1 MKIENVLPVL
11 KQGKFVAYGMA
22 AIVAGLTVYSSFF
35 TVAEGHVGIVTR
47 WSKAIYQT
55 GPGIHF
61 KIPYVDGVEHMEVRQ
76 RKNTEKLAAGTANLL
91 PATATVSINWTVN
104 PEAALDIYKR
114 YGSLNQFEDRI
125 LDPKLRQAAKAAIS
139 KFEAAELIRNRNNAV
154 SKILEYMVSYMEP
167 FPVTINSPQI
177 EDIAFPAQ
185 YQEAVLAKERAR
197 EAAIQQQH
205 ILNKQALE
213 AQQATK
219 IAEAERD
226 ARRAK
231 ADGVAYQVRVEAEA
245 QAEAIRL
252 TGKAEAEKIR
262 LIVDA
267 MAKNPQYVELERVR
281 QWNGSVPRMLFGEN
295 SPGFLFNLDTSEQ
308 TTQ

>member
-1 MKIENVLPVL
+1 MKIQNVLPVL
-11 KQGKFVAYGMA
+11 KQGKFLVYGMA

-213 AQQATK
+213 AQQVTK